1 MSVKV
6 LAEWKKALLLFWR
19 RQAGIASI
27 EFAILAP
34 MVFLVLAIALESSR
48 LCIAYALIDRAVSEG
63 IQQAKLHRGANAQL
77 YLTQALEKW
86 RFGVFNPKDI
96 KLTLTSSPTM
106 STIMTAA
113 VAGGGNAGDSVHLKV
128 EAKLG
133 VLEKILPEDNP
144 MKGDVEQNYYY
155 INEPEAE
162 SEKSQTE

>member
-1 MSVKV
+1 MSKRG
-6 LAEWKKALLLFWR
+6 LAKGKKALCSFWR

-34 MVFLVLAIALESSR
+34 MVFFVLAIALESSR
-48 LCIAYALIDRAVSEG
+48 LCIAYALINRAMSEG
-63 IQQAKLHRGANAQL
+63 IEQAKLHRGVNAQL

-113 VAGGGNAGDSVHLKV
+113 VAGGGGAGDSVHLKM

-133 VLEKILPEDNP
+133 VLEKVLPEDNP

-162 SEKSQTE
+162 SEKTQTQ